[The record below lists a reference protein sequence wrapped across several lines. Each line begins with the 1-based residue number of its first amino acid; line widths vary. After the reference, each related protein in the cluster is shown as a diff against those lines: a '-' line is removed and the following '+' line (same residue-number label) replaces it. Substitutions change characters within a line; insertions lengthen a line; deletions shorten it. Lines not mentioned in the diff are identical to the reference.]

1 LIKITTKG
9 FAAAIK
15 ELKTSSAEL
24 IDEIDTAAQVYAVN
38 VQESAKMAA
47 PRDFGF
53 LGDKIIIDNDK
64 LGDYEIVVQQEY
76 APYIEFGTKRY
87 VSVPEEAREIAQA
100 AKGKK
105 GRGSYEQM
113 IDRLTGWVKRKGIA
127 ATEIKKVGSGKRK
140 GQFQKAGFL
149 KQAIMER
156 QLAKFIAF
164 IILTKGIKPQPFL
177 FPSIRKHR
185 PEFISSL
192 RNIIRKQR

>member
-1 LIKITTKG
+1 LIKISLKDFDTSIKQIRQKSNDLIEELDE
-9 FAAAIK
+9 AAF
-15 ELKTSSAEL
+15 T
-24 IDEIDTAAQVYAVN
+24 YALD
-38 VQESAKMAA
+38 VQKSAKRAA
-47 PRDFGF
+47 PVDFGF
-53 LGDKIIIDNDK
+53 LRDKILVETK
-64 LGDYEIVVQQEY
+64 GVGDYEVAAQMEY

-100 AKGKK
+100 AKGKN
-105 GRGSYEQM
+105 GRGSYNEM
-113 IDRLTGWVKRKGIA
+113 IDKLTAWVKRKGIA
-127 ATEIKKVGSGKRK
+127 ATEIKQVGSGKRK

-192 RNIIRKQR
+192 RQIIRKER